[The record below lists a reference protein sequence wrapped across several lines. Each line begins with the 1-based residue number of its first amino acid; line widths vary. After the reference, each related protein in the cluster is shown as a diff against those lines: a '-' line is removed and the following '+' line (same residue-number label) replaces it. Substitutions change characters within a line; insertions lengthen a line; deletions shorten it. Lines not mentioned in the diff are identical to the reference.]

1 MKKLVYLTLVASV
14 IFQAF
19 IGYLLESNREI
30 REIRNNESTY
40 CTVFTIPD
48 NQALS
53 DSDKLFSVLLKTAE
67 ETHANLFRTYVRGD
81 NNYLEI
87 VKYILLTNESP
98 YNQTFVLTKGTPL
111 TPEETRSRNSKKFVS
126 TRDTASAEQTGILYG
141 HMYHEDLTIYPF
153 YQVFSELKTAGRYQA
168 ELPDGMDKKFFLE
181 ILQKNLMKEFQI
193 EIPESDL
200 EGDSLLINIPTMDE
214 SIYQI
219 EYGILITMLIAF
231 LLYSLFREHKQI
243 AVLKLYGTST
253 WKILWILFKN
263 ILLVFSGTLVFVA
276 LALGFYTKEWPY
288 VWRILKNSVGAYIFT
303 LVVLLGMI
311 TVNIHTCQVHQNLN
325 GKSNSNPVFFL
336 NLAVKALSLL
346 LILTVGHGFYIF
358 FKNYQANM
366 TAYQAWEDAS
376 SYGIFDAF
384 QAGSIITM
392 DEMNQAEGKIG
403 EYVYP
408 VLNQQGAL
416 FIDASDFQPEYLN
429 QQLKQP
435 HYSSVKVN
443 PNYLKKYPLLDTD
456 GKPVNISENETNW
469 ILLVPEHYQNQEKEL
484 MDYFKSYREGI
495 NEIDRDVYNVPA
507 NISKGENIKII
518 WIQDGQ
524 NVYSFNSKVSPETA
538 GTLNNVLV
546 EVMTEENSCIS
557 DRECVNGN
565 GDSDA
570 LKVKLNGTGQETY
583 QAILPVLKKYGVAE
597 NLRRLVVLDQYM
609 MEKAVNAKNE
619 MSKAFTV
626 ALAMAAILLFTII
639 QNMVI
644 IFDRDKKDIV
654 VKKLFGWRWYQ
665 RFGKYI
671 GISMSISVL
680 AVATYWF
687 YSFVT
692 QNAELMYLIEISL
705 LLLVMEAIVSI
716 ITILHTENHRAVDT
730 LKGE

>member
-1 MKKLVYLTLVASV
+1 
-14 IFQAF
+14 
-19 IGYLLESNREI
+19 
-30 REIRNNESTY
+30 
-40 CTVFTIPD
+40 
-48 NQALS
+48 
-53 DSDKLFSVLLKTAE
+53 
-67 ETHANLFRTYVRGD
+67 
-81 NNYLEI
+81 
-87 VKYILLTNESP
+87 
-98 YNQTFVLTKGTPL
+98 
-111 TPEETRSRNSKKFVS
+111 
-126 TRDTASAEQTGILYG
+126 
-141 HMYHEDLTIYPF
+141 
-153 YQVFSELKTAGRYQA
+153 
-168 ELPDGMDKKFFLE
+168 
-181 ILQKNLMKEFQI
+181 
-193 EIPESDL
+193 
-200 EGDSLLINIPTMDE
+200 
-214 SIYQI
+214 
-219 EYGILITMLIAF
+219 
-231 LLYSLFREHKQI
+231 
-243 AVLKLYGTST
+243 
-253 WKILWILFKN
+253 
-263 ILLVFSGTLVFVA
+263 
-276 LALGFYTKEWPY
+276 
-288 VWRILKNSVGAYIFT
+288 
-303 LVVLLGMI
+303 MI

-495 NEIDRDVYNVPA
+495 NEIDRDVYDVPA

-692 QNAELMYLIEISL
+692 HNAELMYLIEISL